1 MKVVSDNELRVATD
15 WGAVLF
21 LFPNEPQDLAEDA
34 ALAAMALGAK
44 RGEDSVAEPETQEED
59 EANDVSFNE
68 LVDKLVALMEE
79 GDASKFKK
87 DNTPKAAIVN
97 ELAGRTLSS
106 EQRNAAWEA
115 ALRS

>member
-1 MKVVSDNELRVATD
+1 MKVVSDKTKGCYRLGRRTVS
-15 WGAVLF
+15 
-21 LFPNEPQDLAEDA
+21 FPEQA
-34 ALAAMALGAK
+34 ARFERCCFSGYGTGAK
-44 RGEDSVAEPETQEED
+44 RVEDSVVDETRRRQ
-59 EANDVSFNE
+59 ANDVSFNE